1 MLVFKSSSLLVSYQ
15 EMPTQECEAVVQQG
29 GEITELVWKFV
40 NPEPDYC
47 YHLYFKMDGW
57 ILSLGMEGRVVD
69 HLYLLVQV
77 NNYFWSD

>member
-40 NPEPDYC
+40 SPELDYC
-47 YHLYFKMDGW
+47 YHPYFKMDGW
-57 ILSLGMEGRVVD
+57 ILSLGMEGGGC
-69 HLYLLVQV
+69 
-77 NNYFWSD
+77 